1 MLTAQSDDGIMM
13 CLLKSTCGFNMFSHE
28 EMNYEVFEENAN
40 KLMAFFVDGINM
52 CQDHGNENLSLADY
66 GSEQLADLCRRAY
79 DLGVC
84 GLVMEGEILHEDL
97 GDLHRYSQ
105 LNLIL
110 GLIDE
115 EQKLFTTLGEAL
127 SGRIKLCLHAAIPMT
142 EIYELDMIIDAYF
155 SECIDLTFT
164 ELAALANMSEKSVRN
179 AFLSLK
185 EQGVVYKI
193 GSQQYIKVD
202 FAREWLTHRKD
213 YKPTKNLAGMEGLN
227 EEYVNVPVATDGTCF
242 SYQCEYKRG
251 GYQIGT
257 KGSEVK
263 VPTFDEALKLLIDMP
278 LAKWRRPNAAGN
290 FGLVSA
296 VEWKRVMKSE
306 LDAL

>member
-1 MLTAQSDDGIMM
+1 MLTVQSDDGIVMY
-13 CLLKSTCGFNMFSHE
+13 LLKSTYRFNMFSHE
-28 EMNYEVFEENAN
+28 EMNYEVFEKNAN

-79 DLGVC
+79 NLGVC

-142 EIYELDMIIDAYF
+142 EIYELDMIIGAYF

-185 EQGVVYKI
+185 EQGVVYKE

-213 YKPTKNLAGMEGLN
+213 YKPTKNLAGMEGLK
-227 EEYVNVPVATDGTCF
+227 EDYVNVPVATDRTCF
-242 SYQCEYKRG
+242 SYHCEYKRG
-251 GYQIGT
+251 GYQIGP

-263 VPTFDEALKLLIDMP
+263 VSTFDEALKLLIDMP

-296 VEWKRVMKSE
+296 VEWKRVRKSE
-306 LDAL
+306 LYTL